1 MAAEIGVLRNDTDS
15 DSDSSLFSVSPESK
29 TPFSSTALWGSNC
42 PSQKNRTDSVS
53 LIVTDDGLNRRL
65 VLSTVITVVVVLFSA
80 DAAGKADIASKMK
93 ITVAVRTIAK
103 QCSHTYCIVF
113 LTNTQMYQKN

>member
-1 MAAEIGVLRNDTDS
+1 
-15 DSDSSLFSVSPESK
+15 
-29 TPFSSTALWGSNC
+29 
-42 PSQKNRTDSVS
+42 
-53 LIVTDDGLNRRL
+53 GLNRRL

-113 LTNTQMYQKN
+113 LTHTQMYQKN